1 MRENHA
7 QVYCRNTHSL
17 WAANAHLFHP
27 TSQRLSSAGVV
38 LMNALLNKTEALK
51 MLWGSEASHG
61 YDKLQRLVDEGV
73 IRLYLDKWVPLADIK
88 RLRGDD

>member
-1 MRENHA
+1 
-7 QVYCRNTHSL
+7 
-17 WAANAHLFHP
+17 
-27 TSQRLSSAGVV
+27 
-38 LMNALLNKTEALK
+38 MNALLNKTEALK